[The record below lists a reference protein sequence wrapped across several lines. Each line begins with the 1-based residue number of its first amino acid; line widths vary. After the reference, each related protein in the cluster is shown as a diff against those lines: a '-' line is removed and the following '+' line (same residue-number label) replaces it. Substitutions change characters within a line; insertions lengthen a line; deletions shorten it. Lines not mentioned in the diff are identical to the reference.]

1 MSRLLELLRAL
12 RRDPLHDAL
21 AALVGA
27 YTVGVAMLLL
37 GALGV
42 AEEQMTYGAL
52 LAVGAG
58 LCLTVPTALAAV
70 FDYWDLP
77 KGTPART
84 AATLHLLV
92 MVLATALFAL
102 TFALQLEGY
111 RSDEVTTGA
120 WIAGLGALVLLTA
133 GGYIGRALVFPW
145 RRARGGSHH
154 TPVPEGLTAGLERQ
168 AAAEPAAQG
177 GENACRRRWS
187 RRPRGAAPRSSDR

>member
-1 MSRLLELLRAL
+1 MSRLLELLRGL
-12 RRDPLHDAL
+12 RRDPLRDAL
-21 AALVGA
+21 TALVGA
-27 YTVGVAMLLL
+27 YAVGVAMLLL

-70 FDYWDLP
+70 SDYWDLP

-102 TFALQLEGY
+102 TFALQLVGY

-120 WIAGLGALVLLTA
+120 WVAGLGALALLTA
-133 GGYIGRALVFPW
+133 GGYIGRGLVFPW
-145 RRARGGSHH
+145 GRARGRSH
-154 TPVPEGLTAGLERQ
+154 TPVPEALTAGRERQ
-168 AAAEPAAQG
+168 EAGEPAARG
-177 GENACRRRWS
+177 RDTAWRHRWPRRL
-187 RRPRGAAPRSSDR
+187 RRAAPRRSDR